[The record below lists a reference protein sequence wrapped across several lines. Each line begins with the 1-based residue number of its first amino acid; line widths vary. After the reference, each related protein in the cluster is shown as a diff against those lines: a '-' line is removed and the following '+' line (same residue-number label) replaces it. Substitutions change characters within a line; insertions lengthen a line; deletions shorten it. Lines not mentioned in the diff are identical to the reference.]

1 MIGSGMISRGE
12 MGLITA
18 QIGFSS
24 GLLSGSYYSDLILV
38 IILST
43 IIAPFLLKH
52 AIHHLPADDRADL
65 PVDVGEGIAENG
77 HS

>member
-1 MIGSGMISRGE
+1 

-24 GLLSGSYYSDLILV
+24 GLLSDAYYSDLILV

-43 IIAPFLLKH
+43 LIAPFLLKH
-52 AIHHLPADDRADL
+52 AIHLLPADDKADL
-65 PVDVGEGIAENG
+65 SLDMENG
-77 HS
+77 VSGDR